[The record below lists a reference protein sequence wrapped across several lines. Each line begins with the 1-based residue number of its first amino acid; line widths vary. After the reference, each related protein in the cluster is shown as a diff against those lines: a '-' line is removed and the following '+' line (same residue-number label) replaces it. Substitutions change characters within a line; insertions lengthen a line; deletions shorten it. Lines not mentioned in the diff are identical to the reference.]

1 MIRHAFAE
9 GWLLLRQRGA
19 IPAVLA
25 FALAVPIALAGIGV
39 TVIRW
44 LGPVAALESR
54 ATTVAVL
61 LHPRLDES
69 ARRGWLAA
77 RAAAQPGWSLAEVSA
92 PELAARLGRWFPYL
106 EDLVDGGDASLPPLI
121 EITTSSPDSIAVLEG
136 DPDVLA
142 IGPRSSVESLLGRAA
157 RRLAWAVAAVSVVL
171 LAAAVL
177 LTAVWVHLELF
188 RHADE
193 LTIMRL
199 VGATE
204 GTVRGPFLVAVAL
217 PAAAAGGLAMLGTTF
232 AVDAFAR
239 IVASLALPSLVVPPS
254 VLVAEGAAALG
265 LPVAAALLTLARHA
279 ADEIGT

>member
-1 MIRHAFAE
+1 MIRHALAE

-25 FALAVPIALAGIGV
+25 FALAVPIALAGLGV

-44 LGPVAALESR
+44 LGPVADLEAR

-61 LHPRLDES
+61 LHPRLDEE
-69 ARRGWLAA
+69 ARRAWLAA
-77 RAAAQPGWSLAEVSA
+77 RAAAQPAWSLAEVSA

-121 EITTSSPDSIAVLEG
+121 EITTTAPDSIAVLEA

-157 RRLAWAVAAVSVVL
+157 RRLALAVAAVSIVL

-217 PAAAAGGLAMLGTTF
+217 PAAAAAALAMLGTTF
-232 AVDAFAR
+232 AVSALAG
-239 IVASLALPSLVVPPS
+239 IVANLGLPPLAVPPS
-254 VLVAEGAAALG
+254 VLVAEGVAALG

-279 ADEIGT
+279 ADEIGS

>member
-1 MIRHAFAE
+1 MIRHGIAE

-25 FALAVPIALAGIGV
+25 FALAVPVALAGVGV

-44 LGPVAALESR
+44 LGPVADLESR

-61 LHPRLDES
+61 LHPRLDEE

-77 RAAAQPGWSLAEVSA
+77 RAAAQPAWSLVEVSA

-121 EITTSSPDSIAVLEG
+121 EITTTAPESIAVLEA

-157 RRLAWAVAAVSVVL
+157 RRLAWAVAAVSIVL

-232 AVDAFAR
+232 AVSAFAR
-239 IVASLALPSLVVPPS
+239 IVASLGLPPLVVPPS
-254 VLVAEGAAALG
+254 VLVAEGVAALA
-265 LPVAAALLTLARHA
+265 LPVTAALLTLARHA